1 MIWTGSIRDFVVP
14 LSRWCKP
21 LLARVNPIIIYTLR
35 QVPSGA
41 IYRYGTNDDREVA
54 SHNPL
59 DQVAAHSGNCGMSL
73 LRNGVDAL
81 SEDAFP
87 QMLSAGNPQLKLLA
101 KWNR

>member
-1 MIWTGSIRDFVVP
+1 MYSASSNDVIFRSMTGFERV
-14 LSRWCKP
+14 

-35 QVPSGA
+35 QVPSGG

-54 SHNPL
+54 SHNQL

-81 SEDAFP
+81 SEHAFP

-101 KWNR
+101 KME